1 MIFAAHELGFSPEAE
16 FRDRT
21 QMQFV
26 ALLVR
31 QGASRLI
38 LKGGM
43 AMRALYGSTRLTKDV
58 DFDCEDNFSQ
68 QSMQSHMSKALMQA
82 ARLAGLA
89 ATEVTQTKRGERSA
103 RWRIV
108 GTAAGEVKIVW
119 EAEVSRRGV
128 PPAGFVETKPFE
140 TPIAY
145 RIPPFSVRVYGAAA
159 MAGGKVNALL
169 SDNRSVPRDVYD
181 LSELIR
187 HGADPTELWVRHIP
201 SEVLGRKRAAIMAKI
216 DGINFALAAAEL
228 LPYISPDIRQS
239 INESRWD
246 EIRLDVAHH
255 VESWMDAAVA
265 RGQPSS
271 ENDHGPST
279 DIDLAGR

>member
-1 MIFAAHELGFSPEAE
+1 MIFSARDLGFSPEAE

-21 QMQFV
+21 QMQFI
-26 ALLVR
+26 ALLIR

-58 DFDCEDNFSQ
+58 DFDCEDNVSH
-68 QSMQSHMSKALMQA
+68 QSMKSHMSRALLQA

-89 ATEVTQTKRGERSA
+89 GAEVDQTKQGDRSA

-108 GTAAGEVKIVW
+108 GTAAGDIKIVW

-128 PPAGFVETKPFE
+128 PPPEFVETRPFE

-187 HGADPTELWVRHIP
+187 HGANPTELWVKHIP
-201 SEVLGRKRAAIMAKI
+201 PEILARKRAAIMAKI
-216 DGINFALAAAEL
+216 ESINFPLANAEL
-228 LPYISPDIRQS
+228 LPYIAPEIRQS

-255 VESWMDAAVA
+255 VEQWMDEAIA
-265 RGQPSS
+265 RAQPIA
-271 ENDHGPST
+271 ENDHAQTP

>member
-1 MIFAAHELGFSPEAE
+1 MIFSARDLGFSPEAE

-21 QMQFV
+21 QMQFI
-26 ALLVR
+26 ALLMR

-58 DFDCEDNFSQ
+58 DFDCEDKVSL
-68 QSMQSHMSKALMQA
+68 QSLQTHMNKALTQA

-89 ATEVTQTKRGERSA
+89 GVEVTRTKRRERSA

-108 GTAAGEVKIVW
+108 GTAAGDVKIVW
-119 EAEVSRRGV
+119 EVEVSRRGV
-128 PPAGFVETKPFE
+128 PPPEFVETKPFD

-145 RIPPFSVRVYGAAA
+145 RIPPFSVRVYGPAA

-169 SDNRSVPRDVYD
+169 SENRSVPRDVYD

-187 HGADPTELWVRHIP
+187 HGAAPTELWVRRIP
-201 SEVLGRKRAAIMAKI
+201 RQVLERKRLVIMVKI
-216 DGINFALAAAEL
+216 ELIDFAMAAAEL
-228 LPYISPDIRQS
+228 LPYIAPEIRRS
-239 INESRWD
+239 MDEVRWD

-255 VESWMDAAVA
+255 VEGWMDSAIA
-265 RGQPSS
+265 RAEVSS
-271 ENDHGPST
+271 EDVHVHT
-279 DIDLAGR
+279 ADIDLAGR

>member
-1 MIFAAHELGFSPEAE
+1 MIFAARDLGFSPEAE

-21 QMQFV
+21 QMQFI
-26 ALLVR
+26 ALLMR

-58 DFDCEDNFSQ
+58 DFDCEDNVSQ
-68 QSMQSHMSKALMQA
+68 QSMQSHMSKALTQA

-89 ATEVTQTKRGERSA
+89 GVEVTQTKRGERSA
-103 RWRIV
+103 RWRV
-108 GTAAGEVKIVW
+108 MGTAAGDVKIIW
-119 EAEVSRRGV
+119 EVEVSRRGV
-128 PPAGFVETKPFE
+128 PPPEFIETKPFE
-140 TPIAY
+140 TPVAY
-145 RIPPFSVRVYGAAA
+145 RISPFSVRVYGPAA

-169 SDNRSVPRDVYD
+169 RENRSVPRDVYD

-187 HGADPTELWVRHIP
+187 HGADPTELWIRRIP
-201 SEVLGRKRAAIMAKI
+201 RQVLERKRTVIMAKI
-216 DGINFALAAAEL
+216 EIIDFAMSAAEL
-228 LPYISPDIRQS
+228 LPYVAPEIRQS
-239 INESRWD
+239 IDEPRWD

-255 VESWMDAAVA
+255 VERWMDSAIA
-265 RGQPSS
+265 RTKTSG
-271 ENDHGPST
+271 NDDHAQNT

>member
-1 MIFAAHELGFSPEAE
+1 
-16 FRDRT
+16 
-21 QMQFV
+21 MQFV

-128 PPAGFVETKPFE
+128 PPPEFVETKPFE

-201 SEVLGRKRAAIMAKI
+201 PEVLGRKRAAIMAKI

-265 RGQPSS
+265 RAQPSS

>member
-1 MIFAAHELGFSPEAE
+1 MIFAACDLGFSPEAE

-21 QMQFV
+21 QMQFL

-31 QGASRLI
+31 QGATRLI

-58 DFDCEDNFSQ
+58 DFDCEDNVSQ
-68 QSMQSHMSKALMQA
+68 QSMQTHMNKALTQA

-89 ATEVTQTKRGERSA
+89 GAEVTQTKRGERSA

-108 GTAAGEVKIVW
+108 GTASGDVKIVW

-128 PPAGFVETKPFE
+128 PPPEFVETKSFE
-140 TPIAY
+140 TPVAY
-145 RIPPFSVRVYGAAA
+145 RIPPFTVRVYGAAA

-181 LSELIR
+181 LAELVR

-201 SEVLGRKRAAIMAKI
+201 AEILQHKRAAIMAKI
-216 DGINFALAAAEL
+216 EGIDFALAAAEL
-228 LPYISPDIRQS
+228 LPYIAPAMRQP
-239 INESRWD
+239 IDKARWD

-255 VESWMDAAVA
+255 VERWMDAAIA
-265 RGQPSS
+265 RAQPSS
-271 ENDHGPST
+271 ENGHAPTT

>member
-1 MIFAAHELGFSPEAE
+1 MIVSAKSLGFSEEAE
-16 FRDRT
+16 ARDRC
-21 QMQFV
+21 QMQFL
-26 ALLVR
+26 AQLMR
-31 QGASRLI
+31 QGAARYI

-128 PPAGFVETKPFE
+128 PPPQF
-140 TPIAY
+140 
-145 RIPPFSVRVYGAAA
+145 
-159 MAGGKVNALL
+159 
-169 SDNRSVPRDVYD
+169 
-181 LSELIR
+181 
-187 HGADPTELWVRHIP
+187 
-201 SEVLGRKRAAIMAKI
+201 
-216 DGINFALAAAEL
+216 
-228 LPYISPDIRQS
+228 
-239 INESRWD
+239 
-246 EIRLDVAHH
+246 
-255 VESWMDAAVA
+255 
-265 RGQPSS
+265 
-271 ENDHGPST
+271 
-279 DIDLAGR
+279 

>member
-1 MIFAAHELGFSPEAE
+1 MIFSARDLGFSPDAE

-21 QMQFV
+21 QMQFI

-43 AMRALYGSTRLTKDV
+43 AMRALYGSTRLTKGV
-58 DFDCEDNFSQ
+58 DFDCEDNVSH
-68 QSMQSHMSKALMQA
+68 QSMKSHTSRALLQA

-89 ATEVTQTKRGERSA
+89 GARVDQTKQGDRSA

-108 GTAAGEVKIVW
+108 GTAAGDTKIVW

-128 PPAGFVETKPFE
+128 PPPEFVETRPFE

-187 HGADPTELWVRHIP
+187 HAANPTDLWVAHIP
-201 SEVLGRKRAAIMAKI
+201 LAVLERKRTAIMAKI
-216 DGINFALAAAEL
+216 AGIDFPQANAEL
-228 LPYISPDIRQS
+228 LPYIAPDIRQS
-239 INESRWD
+239 ITESRWD
-246 EIRLDVAHH
+246 QIRLDVAHH
-255 VESWMDAAVA
+255 VEQWMDEAIA
-265 RGQPSS
+265 RAQPTTES
-271 ENDHGPST
+271 DHAST
-279 DIDLAGR
+279 PDIDLAGR

>member
-1 MIFAAHELGFSPEAE
+1 MIFAAHDLGFSPEAE

-21 QMQFV
+21 QMQFI

-58 DFDCEDNFSQ
+58 DFDCEDNLSQ
-68 QSMQSHMSKALMQA
+68 LSMQTHMKKALLQA

-89 ATEVTQTKRGERSA
+89 GPEVTQTKRGERSA

-108 GTAAGEVKIVW
+108 GTGAGDVKIVW

-128 PPAGFVETKPFE
+128 PPPEFVETKTFD

-145 RIPPFSVRVYGAAA
+145 RIPPFNVRVYGAAA

-181 LSELIR
+181 LSELVR

-201 SEVLGRKRAAIMAKI
+201 AEMLGRKRPAIMAKI
-216 DGINFALAAAEL
+216 AGIDFALAAAEL
-228 LPYISPDIRQS
+228 LPYIAPEIRQS
-239 INESRWD
+239 IDEARWD
-246 EIRLDVAHH
+246 EIRLDVAHQ
-255 VESWMDAAVA
+255 VERWMDAAIA
-265 RGQPSS
+265 RAQPPI
-271 ENDHGPST
+271 ENDHVPGT
-279 DIDLAGR
+279 DLDLAGR

>member
-58 DFDCEDNFSQ
+58 DFDSEDNFSP
-68 QSMQSHMSKALMQA
+68 QSMQTHMSKALLQA
-82 ARLAGLA
+82 TRLAGLA
-89 ATEVTQTKRGERSA
+89 GAEDTQTKRGERSA

-108 GTAAGEVKIVW
+108 GTVAGDVKIVW

-128 PPAGFVETKPFE
+128 PPPEIVETKPIE
-140 TPIAY
+140 TPI
-145 RIPPFSVRVYGAAA
+145 
-159 MAGGKVNALL
+159 
-169 SDNRSVPRDVYD
+169 
-181 LSELIR
+181 
-187 HGADPTELWVRHIP
+187 
-201 SEVLGRKRAAIMAKI
+201 
-216 DGINFALAAAEL
+216 
-228 LPYISPDIRQS
+228 
-239 INESRWD
+239 
-246 EIRLDVAHH
+246 
-255 VESWMDAAVA
+255 
-265 RGQPSS
+265 
-271 ENDHGPST
+271 
-279 DIDLAGR
+279 

>member
-1 MIFAAHELGFSPEAE
+1 MIFSARDLGFSPEAE

-21 QMQFV
+21 QMQFI
-26 ALLVR
+26 ALLIR

-58 DFDCEDNFSQ
+58 DFDCEDNVSQ
-68 QSMQSHMSKALMQA
+68 QSMKSHMSKALLQA
-82 ARLAGLA
+82 ARLAGLTGA
-89 ATEVTQTKRGERSA
+89 GVDQTKQGDRSA
-103 RWRIV
+103 RWRIM
-108 GTAAGEVKIVW
+108 GTAAGDIKIVW

-128 PPAGFVETKPFE
+128 PPPEFVETRPFE

-187 HGADPTELWVRHIP
+187 HGANPTELWVKHIP
-201 SEVLGRKRAAIMAKI
+201 PEVLGRKRAAIMAKI
-216 DGINFALAAAEL
+216 ESINFPLANAEL
-228 LPYISPDIRQS
+228 LPYIAREIRQS

-246 EIRLDVAHH
+246 EIRADVAHH
-255 VESWMDAAVA
+255 VEQWMDEAIA
-265 RGQPSS
+265 RAQPSA
-271 ENDHGPST
+271 ENDHAPT
-279 DIDLAGR
+279 PDIDLAGR